1 MRYHAPKFDGEKTS
15 VPVNSVCSFL
25 FNFCKL
31 NFSMISPFVLVD
43 KLIIPQIF
51 QFVNFFLKKVLF
63 FFVVIY

>member
-25 FNFCKL
+25 FNCEL
-31 NFSMISPFVLVD
+31 NFSMFSPFVLVD

-51 QFVNFFLKKVLF
+51 QFVNFF
-63 FFVVIY
+63 

>member
-25 FNFCKL
+25 FNFCEL

-43 KLIIPQIF
+43 KLIIPHFF

-63 FFVVIY
+63 FL